1 MYDFRMAERVVTER
15 ELNRAMLA
23 RQLLLERANLSV
35 PKALERVGGLQTQD
49 AKSGYI
55 GLWTRL
61 AAFERDDL
69 TDALERKRAVQA
81 TLMRITIHTV
91 SARDYPLLTEGVRVP
106 RRESWKT
113 SHAKRVDMKKMPAI
127 AKRVRSL
134 LADGPRWRREV
145 VEELGL
151 SSAQWNGVGMWV
163 DLVRVPPSGTWE
175 RPRGDLYGLAETW
188 LGPSEADEDDGV
200 ELLLRRYLGGFGPAS
215 LKDAANWA
223 GLAPKAFAPAVE
235 SLRLRRFRDEAGAEL
250 LDLPRAPLPD
260 AETPAPPR
268 FLPAWDATLLVHAR
282 RTQILPERH
291 RAKVFNVKTP
301 HATATFLV
309 DGQVAGTWKA
319 EGGRVKLE
327 QFERLGRDDRRGLD
341 EEAERLAEFLA

>member
-1 MYDFRMAERVVTER
+1 MAERVVTER

-23 RQLLLERANLSV
+23 RQLLLERADLSV

-61 AAFERDDL
+61 AGFERDDL
-69 TDALERKRAVQA
+69 TRALERRSAVQA

-91 SARDYPLLTEGVRVP
+91 SARDYPLFTEGVRIP

-113 SHAKRVDMKKMPAI
+113 SHAHRVDMKKMPAI
-127 AKRVRSL
+127 ARRVRSL
-134 LADGPRWRREV
+134 LADEPRWRREV
-145 VEELGL
+145 VQELGL

-163 DLVRVPPSGTWE
+163 DLVRVPPSGTWD

-188 LGPSEADEDDGV
+188 LRASEADEDDGV

-235 SLRLRRFRDEAGAEL
+235 SLRLRRFRDEGGAEL
-250 LDLPRAPLPD
+250 FDLPRAPLPG

-319 EGGRVKLE
+319 DGGRVKLE
-327 QFERLGRDDRRGLD
+327 PFERLSRDARRGLD